1 MIERDTAIQRLLPAA
16 SPFSRNTFTSL
27 DNIMTRTMTFVLGA
41 TALLA
46 LSACVEETAVTASPS
61 LAEQMC
67 LRDVS
72 AATNNGD
79 VVLLESSFS
88 EAGTEVI
95 VGVGPDRARWRC
107 IGYADGTT
115 AGIESLVDEGSL

>member
-1 MIERDTAIQRLLPAA
+1 
-16 SPFSRNTFTSL
+16 
-27 DNIMTRTMTFVLGA
+27 MTFVLGA
-41 TALLA
+41 AALVA
-46 LSACVEETAVTASPS
+46 LSACVEETSTGTPS

-79 VVLLESSFS
+79 VVMLESNFS

-95 VGVGPDRARWRC
+95 VGVGPDRARWQC

-115 AGIESLVDEGSL
+115 AGIQSLVDEGSL

>member
-1 MIERDTAIQRLLPAA
+1 
-16 SPFSRNTFTSL
+16 
-27 DNIMTRTMTFVLGA
+27 MTRTMTFVLGA
-41 TALLA
+41 AALVA
-46 LSACVEETAVTASPS
+46 LSACVEETSTATPS

-79 VVLLESSFS
+79 VVMLESNFS

-95 VGVGPDRARWRC
+95 VGVGPDRARWQC

-115 AGIESLVDEGSL
+115 AGIQSLVDEGSL

>member
-1 MIERDTAIQRLLPAA
+1 MNDGNTALQRPLPAA
-16 SPFSRNTFTSL
+16 SRIDRNCFTSL

-41 TALLA
+41 SALVA
-46 LSACVEETAVTASPS
+46 LSACVEETSTTTPS
-61 LAEQMC
+61 LAEQGC

-72 AATNNGD
+72 ATTNNGD
-79 VVLLESSFS
+79 VAILESNFS

-107 IGYADGTT
+107 IGYSDGAT
-115 AGIESLVDEGSL
+115 AGIQSLVDEGSL

>member
-1 MIERDTAIQRLLPAA
+1 MTDGITAIQRPLPAA
-16 SPFSRNTFTSL
+16 VQFDRNCLTSL
-27 DNIMTRTMTFVLGA
+27 ENIMTRTMTFVLGA
-41 TALLA
+41 TALVA
-46 LSACVEETAVTASPS
+46 LSACVEETSTATPS

-79 VVLLESSFS
+79 VVMLESNFS

-95 VGVGPDRARWRC
+95 VGVGPDRARWQC

-115 AGIESLVDEGSL
+115 AGIQSLVDEGSL